1 MPAGTLQRQSTV
13 VGKKK
18 AYTQNRGSG
27 ARKYMKKTTKRGA
40 YNKNRKKQFMIRR
53 APMVETKTKTT
64 EAVTAIWNTV
74 DHMNFISYNSP
85 HAHINPDVFTCWQQ
99 GLAEQQIIGK
109 SVFVKYMKR
118 KLTIRFPQPNITM
131 SSGKAGVIPK
141 IPQRYELVWGFVP
154 TPLNLSN
161 NTTPTRETVT
171 LSDINGHINERVAEY
186 FNTRSDRLR
195 YVPKKAS
202 NIRIIG
208 RRKVRPDLRFMSTA
222 PPETFDPSF
231 SSTYADGSIPNY
243 ETSLYWPMMK
253 KLHLE
258 QSVDLHGGVQ
268 GLYPNYAWLPFCTL
282 VSHDWSEIDADDRP
296 EQVCQIAYND
306 CIWFSDS

>member
-1 MPAGTLQRQSTV
+1 MPAGTLARTRTYV
-13 VGKKK
+13 GKPKAKGYAKKGYVRKTTRRGAYRKGKKK
-18 AYTQNRGSG
+18 Q
-27 ARKYMKKTTKRGA
+27 M
-40 YNKNRKKQFMIRR
+40 MIRR
-53 APMVETKTKTT
+53 APFVETKSKTT
-64 EAVTAIWNTV
+64 EAVTAIFGTV
-74 DHMNFISYNSP
+74 DHINFESFNSP

-109 SVFVKYMKR
+109 SVYVKYLKR

-161 NTTPTRETVT
+161 STTPTRETAT
-171 LSDINGHINERVAEY
+171 LAFINGHINERVRDY
-186 FNTRSDRLR
+186 FDARADRLR
-195 YVPKKAS
+195 YIPKAAS

-208 RRKVRPDLRFMSTA
+208 RRKVRPDLRYQSTA
-222 PPETFDPSF
+222 PPTTFDPSF

-243 ETSLYWPMMK
+243 ETSLYWPMMR

-268 GLYPNYAWLPFCTL
+268 GMYPNYSWLPFCVL
-282 VSHDWSEIDADDRP
+282 VSHDWNEIPVDERP
-296 EQVCQIAYND
+296 EKVCQIAYND
-306 CIWFSDS
+306 CIWFTDS